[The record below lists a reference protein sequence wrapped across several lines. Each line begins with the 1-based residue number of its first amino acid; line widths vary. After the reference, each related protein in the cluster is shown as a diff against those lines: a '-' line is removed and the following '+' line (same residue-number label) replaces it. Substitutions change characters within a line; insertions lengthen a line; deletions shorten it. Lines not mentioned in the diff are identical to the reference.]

1 MLRSLEQ
8 LLGYRI
14 GCTNVTTGQVADFL
28 FVDDRW
34 TVCWVVVRLSHWFV
48 KTDVVL
54 PANKV
59 RHVVEEEH
67 RLEVALTGSQVHCS
81 PKADT
86 EMPVAR
92 QKEILLAR
100 RCGWKSYHAP
110 SPFPGVSLVHHRPD
124 VPDDLEGSNSH
135 LRSLRELTT
144 YRVKD
149 AGKTYFLRDALVDD
163 RNWTIRGLV
172 LSEGLLDADEAVIVG
187 PNRVDTIHWGAR
199 LVDLR
204 QGGDFFSPLNAAE
217 TLELRARARTLGY
230 GAASNT
236 SRIRSEPTLNE
247 AGDRFRLHHS

>member
-59 RHVVEEEH
+59 RDVVDEEH
-67 RLEVALTGSQVHCS
+67 RLEVELTGNQ
-81 PKADT
+81 
-86 EMPVAR
+86 
-92 QKEILLAR
+92 
-100 RCGWKSYHAP
+100 AP

-172 LSEGLLDADEAVIVG
+172 LSEGLLDAHEAVIVG

-204 QGGDFFSPLNAAE
+204 EGGDFFSPLNAAE